1 MTKTMP
7 ERHTK
12 DYKIEG
18 SYTWENYWFIPVVQ
32 LGSLLYGFN
41 ILYNLESG
49 LPVETLETFSYWME
63 LCGVLLIFADLVFRS
78 KTENFLT
85 YMEET
90 GDPRSPNFIGWAKF
104 FGIMLVIAVLTA
116 LSSNYM
122 YSYSREIGDSFWV
135 SVDFF
140 IVGIWFG
147 SCIYTGLY
155 YPLTAKTGDRIA
167 ATGISLALTGVT
179 FETSAKI
186 SIAFFS

>member
-122 YSYSREIGDSFWV
+122 YSLAARPDIKIAVDTSCCHATLVGLESHGSDEVLQAKRQFSV
-135 SVDFF
+135 SLTL
-140 IVGIWFG
+140 VG
-147 SCIYTGLY
+147 
-155 YPLTAKTGDRIA
+155 ADRRA
-167 ATGISLALTGVT
+167 NGI
-179 FETSAKI
+179 
-186 SIAFFS
+186 

>member
-7 ERHTK
+7 ERLTK
-12 DYKIEG
+12 DYKIED
-18 SYTWENYWFIPVVQ
+18 SYTWKNSWYVPVIQ
-32 LGSLLYGFN
+32 LGFLLYSFN

-49 LPVETLETFSYWME
+49 LPVETLQTFSYWME

-104 FGIMLVIAVLTA
+104 FGIGLVIVVLTA
-116 LSSNYM
+116 LSSIYM
-122 YSYSREIGDSFWV
+122 YSYSPEIGDSFSV
-135 SVDFF
+135 SVEFF
-140 IVGIWFG
+140 SVGIGFV

-167 ATGISLALTGVT
+167 ATGISLALTGMT
-179 FETSAKI
+179 FETSAMI
-186 SIAFFS
+186 SIAFFN